1 MPRIYLSPSTQ
12 EGNFYVTG
20 GTEESYMNRIADE
33 MEPYLTANGI
43 RFTRNTP
50 DMTAASSIAQS
61 RLDSYDFYLALHSNA
76 APEGQYGTYRGTDV
90 YYSPKS
96 QSGRR
101 AARIIAANLRRIY
114 PLPDRVRALP
124 TTTLGEVAKTRP
136 PAVLIEFAYHDNR
149 EDADWITENISR
161 IARNVA
167 FSLTEYFGLPFAE
180 PIPIRTG
187 IATTRTGPLR
197 IREKP
202 EGTVLAFAP
211 KGAPLTLLGHWED
224 WYVVRYGTVIGY
236 VAADFITPE

>member
-1 MPRIYLSPSTQ
+1 MRRIYLSPSTQ

-61 RLDSYDFYLALHSNA
+61 HLGSYDFYLALHSNA

-124 TTTLGEVAKTRP
+124 TTTLGEVTKTRP
-136 PAVLIEFAYHDNR
+136 PP
-149 EDADWITENISR
+149 TGSR
-161 IARNVA
+161 KTSPV
-167 FSLTEYFGLPFAE
+167 SPGTWPF
-180 PIPIRTG
+180 P
-187 IATTRTGPLR
+187 
-197 IREKP
+197 
-202 EGTVLAFAP
+202 
-211 KGAPLTLLGHWED
+211 
-224 WYVVRYGTVIGY
+224 
-236 VAADFITPE
+236 